1 METIFTPILPPFSFI
16 SVFSRYL
23 PLEGL
28 KPIITANAFRPKNS
42 HLCMADLLL
51 VRLRNMLRT
60 CSACPNRLSI
70 FFPFFSAHFRYNS
83 QLNDYVLI
91 DFFRIGKEHK
101 CCSQVGFKPWTYDVG
116 HRRFNWTMGALQP
129 GIVLITTPR
138 AVTSDTRGPGSN
150 SIFSNFFWTIGNCMS
165 RRKNEKR
172 GREWLI

>member
-28 KPIITANAFRPKNS
+28 KPLLTANAFRPKNS
-42 HLCMADLLL
+42 HLCMADLLF

-116 HRRFNWTMGALQP
+116 HRRFN
-129 GIVLITTPR
+129 
-138 AVTSDTRGPGSN
+138 
-150 SIFSNFFWTIGNCMS
+150 
-165 RRKNEKR
+165 
-172 GREWLI
+172 